1 MKNDAQDSDYIRGLI
16 LVPFTEVRHPEQG
29 LGLKRNQ
36 ASRTRIRVEERNP
49 DGMNDFGAC

>member
-1 MKNDAQDSDYIRGLI
+1 MKNDAQDSDYIRELI
-16 LVPFTEVRHPEQG
+16 LVPFTEIRHLGQG

-36 ASRTRIRVEERNP
+36 ASRARIRVEERNP